1 MLLIRR
7 AQAGRFDAILSRPD
21 VERLVCTTGL
31 RTPAFRLVKDGAQ
44 LPLRDYTEDITWH
57 PGAFSGTAVVERV
70 AAEFAQGATL
80 VLQAL
85 HIHWLAAAR
94 YCRGLEMAL
103 ECPVQANAYFTP
115 ARAQGFAIH
124 HDTHDV
130 FILQVAG
137 SKRWRVWR
145 PVLELPRP
153 LGAAAKRLARL

>member
-1 MLLIRR
+1 M
-7 AQAGRFDAILSRPD
+7 
-21 VERLVCTTGL
+21 
-31 RTPAFRLVKDGAQ
+31 
-44 LPLRDYTEDITWH
+44 
-57 PGAFSGTAVVERV
+57 ERV

-145 PVLELPRP
+145 PVLELPLKDQRWSP
-153 LGAAAKRLARL
+153 DLEESGPPAPPDISWAPGGCQAGSRKGRGTPSRT